1 MYTYMFAY
9 ICKYLYIYIHAYAHI
24 MCISQQLVMPQNFF
38 TILFTFLPQFNYTF
52 FLIFS
57 NTNTHSLPSAHTHCT
72 HRHTRWQLYSM
83 KCEKNQR
90 YRSNIKIIVQS
101 QKKSNKKEKKR
112 LPQTTQCT
120 LHMCECFC
128 AFIQRKTTTIRRYSR
143 LH

>member
-1 MYTYMFAY
+1 MQ
-9 ICKYLYIYIHAYAHI
+9 IPLYIYTCICTHYVHFTTVSNATELFHDSFLLFYHNLIIHF
-24 MCISQQLVMPQNFF
+24 S
-38 TILFTFLPQFNYTF
+38 LFSRTPTL
-52 FLIFS
+52 
-57 NTNTHSLPSAHTHCT
+57 THFQAHTHIVHT
-72 HRHTRWQLYSM
+72 HTRWQLYSM

>member
-1 MYTYMFAY
+1 MQ
-9 ICKYLYIYIHAYAHI
+9 IPSYIYT
-24 MCISQQLVMPQNFF
+24 CICTHYVHF
-38 TILFTFLPQFNYTF
+38 TTVSNATELFHDSFLLFLPQFNYTF

-72 HRHTRWQLYSM
+72 HTHTRWQLYSM